1 MVPHHVRGGG
11 YNRVAELRRGIE
23 TPCAVR
29 KTSYTTTS
37 KSNSLCTVP
46 LTTSTSFFCPKMEK
60 LLLILA
66 MFLSS
71 CLAFDWT
78 VRTPDQLIIGQQQT
92 VYWSVDNSVAP
103 QWAPST
109 FEVWLIDSA
118 GKRAQTL
125 ASTVNSRSGQ
135 ALVTPNVPAGNYQV
149 MVFAASSQTNSRIS
163 NPFPVRASPPPA
175 APQPVPPNVPFQ
187 PVAPAPQ
194 PTQTFSKTVAAVA
207 TTVQPVFIPGTMT
220 KPPTFSLAT
229 RPANAPPG
237 YIRPM
242 YSSASKN
249 VISGVLFILLPIL

>member
-1 MVPHHVRGGG
+1 
-11 YNRVAELRRGIE
+11 
-23 TPCAVR
+23 
-29 KTSYTTTS
+29 
-37 KSNSLCTVP
+37 
-46 LTTSTSFFCPKMEK
+46 MEK

-71 CLAFDWT
+71 GLAFEWT

-92 VYWSVDNSVAP
+92 VYWNVDNSVAP

-135 ALVTPNVPAGNYQV
+135 ALVTPYVPAGNYQV

-175 APQPVPPNVPFQ
+175 APQPVPPTVPVQ

-194 PTQTFSKTVAAVA
+194 PTQTLTKTVAAVA

-249 VISGVLFILLPIL
+249 VMSGALFILLSIL